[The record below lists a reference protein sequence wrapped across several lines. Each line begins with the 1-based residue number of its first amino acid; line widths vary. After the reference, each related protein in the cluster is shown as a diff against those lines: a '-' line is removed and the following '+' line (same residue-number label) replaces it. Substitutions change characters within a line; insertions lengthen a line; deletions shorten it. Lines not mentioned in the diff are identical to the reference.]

1 MNKNKKIISAS
12 LALALGVSLLIPNA
26 KANEEKTLE
35 NALKEPVKTSETVKI
50 EEKSTVEDKKIAI
63 KKAPVK
69 EGGEEKPDGD
79 TEKPDGETEKPDGET
94 EKPDGET
101 EKPDGDTEK
110 PDGETEKPDGGEEKP
125 DGETEKP
132 DDKTE
137 NPKAN
142 EEKPKDEKKVKPKEY
157 KMSELLNE
165 KGAFEKRKQAELDFL
180 RFEIYNEERNEM
192 GPNEEILRKMKLQY
206 EKLPKATTWEEM
218 GKILGYNKEYFAR
231 SILSMKIG
239 GDAYDSELVKIIDD
253 MANQKPQNPS
263 KKNPNRKN
271 KKTGTT
277 NTANTVNTGTKVNN
291 AGENVQTGVGSLSAI
306 LGLLGASS
314 LGLFKSKRK

>member
-26 KANEEKTLE
+26 KANEEKSVE
-35 NALKEPVKTSETVKI
+35 NALKEPVKTSEKVKT
-50 EEKSTVEDKKIAI
+50 EEKSDVVNEKITI
-63 KKAPVK
+63 KKAPVN
-69 EGGEEKPDGD
+69 ENGEEKPDD
-79 TEKPDGETEKPDGET
+79 ETEKPDGETEKPDGET

-101 EKPDGDTEK
+101 EKPDD
-110 PDGETEKPDGGEEKP
+110 ETEKPDDETEKP

-132 DDKTE
+132 DDKKE
-137 NPKAN
+137 NSETD
-142 EEKPKDEKKVKPKEY
+142 EEKSKDEKKVKPKEY

-165 KGAFEKRKQAELDFL
+165 KGAFEKSKQAHFGILG
-180 RFEIYNEERNEM
+180 FEIMQSAKDSSIGEERVDAM
-192 GPNEEILRKMKLQY
+192 RRQY
-206 EKLPKATTWEEM
+206 EKLQKATTWDEM
-218 GKILGYNKEYFAR
+218 AKILGYSKEVFAR
-231 SILSMKIG
+231 ELLEMKG
-239 GDAYDSELVKIIDD
+239 EKDAYDGDLVKIIDD

-263 KKNPNRKN
+263 QKNPNRKN

-277 NTANTVNTGTKVNN
+277 NATNTINTGNKVSN

>member
-1 MNKNKKIISAS
+1 MS
-12 LALALGVSLLIPNA
+12 
-26 KANEEKTLE
+26 
-35 NALKEPVKTSETVKI
+35 
-50 EEKSTVEDKKIAI
+50 
-63 KKAPVK
+63 
-69 EGGEEKPDGD
+69 
-79 TEKPDGETEKPDGET
+79 
-94 EKPDGET
+94 
-101 EKPDGDTEK
+101 
-110 PDGETEKPDGGEEKP
+110 
-125 DGETEKP
+125 ETEKP
-132 DDKTE
+132 DDKKE
-137 NPKAN
+137 NSETD

-277 NTANTVNTGTKVNN
+277 NTANTANTGNKVNN

>member
-26 KANEEKTLE
+26 KANEEKSVE
-35 NALKEPVKTSETVKI
+35 NALKEPVKTSEKVK
-50 EEKSTVEDKKIAI
+50 T
-63 KKAPVK
+63 
-69 EGGEEKPDGD
+69 EEKPDGGE
-79 TEKPDGETEKPDGET
+79 EKPDGETEKPDGET

-101 EKPDGDTEK
+101 EKSEGEIEKPDGKTEKPEGETEK

-137 NPKAN
+137 SSETN

-165 KGAFEKRKQAELDFL
+165 KGAFEKCKGAELDFIGY
-180 RFEIYNEERNEM
+180 EIWVAINKEPPASEEEVDAKRLKYEQ
-192 GPNEEILRKMKLQY
+192 LQ
-206 EKLPKATTWEEM
+206 KATTWEEM
-218 GKILGYNKEYFAR
+218 GKILGYGKEYFAR
-231 SILSMKIG
+231 NILSMKG
-239 GDAYDSELVKIIDD
+239 EKDAYDENLVKIIYD

-263 KKNPNRKN
+263 QKNPNRKN
-271 KKTGTT
+271 KKTGTI
-277 NTANTVNTGTKVNN
+277 NTANTSNTGNKVSND
-291 AGENVQTGVGSLSAI
+291 GENVQTGVGSLSAI

>member
-26 KANEEKTLE
+26 KANEEKTVE
-35 NALKEPVKTSETVKI
+35 NALKEPVKTSEKVKT

-69 EGGEEKPDGD
+69 EGGEEKPEGE
-79 TEKPDGETEKPDGET
+79 TEKPEGDPEKPEGETEKPDGET
-94 EKPDGET
+94 EKPDDKKENSET
-101 EKPDGDTEK
+101 D
-110 PDGETEKPDGGEEKP
+110 EEKS
-125 DGETEKP
+125 
-132 DDKTE
+132 
-137 NPKAN
+137 
-142 EEKPKDEKKVKPKEY
+142 KDEKKVKPKEY

-165 KGAFEKRKQAELDFL
+165 KGAFEKSKQAHLGIL
-180 RFEIYNEERNEM
+180 GFEIMQSAKDSSIGEERADAM
-192 GPNEEILRKMKLQY
+192 RRQY
-206 EKLPKATTWEEM
+206 EKLQKATTWDEM
-218 GKILGYNKEYFAR
+218 AKILGYSKEVFAR
-231 SILSMKIG
+231 ELLEMKG
-239 GDAYDSELVKIIDD
+239 EKDAYDGDLVKIIDD

-263 KKNPNRKN
+263 QKNPNRKN

-277 NTANTVNTGTKVNN
+277 NTANTVNTGKKVNN

>member
-26 KANEEKTLE
+26 KANEEKSVE
-35 NALKEPVKTSETVKI
+35 NALKEPVKTSEKVKT
-50 EEKSTVEDKKIAI
+50 EENSAVVNEKITI

-69 EGGEEKPDGD
+69 KGD
-79 TEKPDGETEKPDGET
+79 A
-94 EKPDGET
+94 
-101 EKPDGDTEK
+101 
-110 PDGETEKPDGGEEKP
+110 EKP

-137 NPKAN
+137 NPNDN

-165 KGAFEKRKQAELDFL
+165 KGAFEKSKGAELDFL
-180 RFEIYNEERNEM
+180 LYEIWTEEHQDR
-192 GPNEEILRKMKLQY
+192 GPNEEKLKKMKLQF
-206 EKLPKATTWEEM
+206 EQLKNATTWDEM
-218 GKILGYNKEYFAR
+218 AKILGYVKEKFAR
-231 SILSMKIG
+231 DLLYGKGES
-239 GDAYDSELVKIIDD
+239 DAYDLELVKIIDD

-263 KKNPNRKN
+263 QNNPNRKN

-277 NTANTVNTGTKVNN
+277 NTANTANTGNKVNN

>member
-26 KANEEKTLE
+26 KANEEKTVE
-35 NALKEPVKTSETVKI
+35 NALKEPVKTSEKVKT

-69 EGGEEKPDGD
+69 EGGEEKPEGE
-79 TEKPDGETEKPDGET
+79 TEKPEGETEKPDGET
-94 EKPDGET
+94 EKPDDKKENSET
-101 EKPDGDTEK
+101 D
-110 PDGETEKPDGGEEKP
+110 
-125 DGETEKP
+125 
-132 DDKTE
+132 
-137 NPKAN
+137 

-263 KKNPNRKN
+263 QKNPNRKN

-277 NTANTVNTGTKVNN
+277 NTANTVNTGKKVNN

>member
-26 KANEEKTLE
+26 KANEEKSVE
-35 NALKEPVKTSETVKI
+35 NALKEPVKTSEKVKT
-50 EEKSTVEDKKIAI
+50 EEKSDVVNEKITI
-63 KKAPVK
+63 KKAPVN
-69 EGGEEKPDGD
+69 ENGEEKPDD
-79 TEKPDGETEKPDGET
+79 ETEKPDGETEKPDGET

-101 EKPDGDTEK
+101 EKPDD
-110 PDGETEKPDGGEEKP
+110 ETEKPDDETEKP

-132 DDKTE
+132 DDKKE
-137 NPKAN
+137 NSETD
-142 EEKPKDEKKVKPKEY
+142 EEKSKDEKKVKPKEY

-165 KGAFEKRKQAELDFL
+165 KGAFEKSKQAHLGIL
-180 RFEIYNEERNEM
+180 GFEIMQSAKDSSIGEERVDAM
-192 GPNEEILRKMKLQY
+192 RRQY
-206 EKLPKATTWEEM
+206 EKLQKATTWDEM
-218 GKILGYNKEYFAR
+218 AKILGYSKEVFAR
-231 SILSMKIG
+231 ELLEMKG
-239 GDAYDSELVKIIDD
+239 EKDAYDGDLVKIIDD

-263 KKNPNRKN
+263 QKNPNRKN

-277 NTANTVNTGTKVNN
+277 NATNTINTGNKVSN

>member
-26 KANEEKTLE
+26 KANEEKSVE
-35 NALKEPVKTSETVKI
+35 NALKEPVKTSENVKA
-50 EEKSTVEDKKIAI
+50 EEKSDVVNEKITI
-63 KKAPVK
+63 KKAPVN
-69 EGGEEKPDGD
+69 ENGEEKPDD
-79 TEKPDGETEKPDGET
+79 ETEKPDGETEKPDDETEKPDGET

-101 EKPDGDTEK
+101 EKPDDKKENS
-110 PDGETEKPDGGEEKP
+110 ETDEEKS
-125 DGETEKP
+125 
-132 DDKTE
+132 
-137 NPKAN
+137 
-142 EEKPKDEKKVKPKEY
+142 KDEKKVKPKEY

-165 KGAFEKRKQAELDFL
+165 KGAFEKSKQAHLGIL
-180 RFEIYNEERNEM
+180 GFEIMQSAKDSSIGEERVDAM
-192 GPNEEILRKMKLQY
+192 RRQY
-206 EKLPKATTWEEM
+206 EKLQKATTWDEM
-218 GKILGYNKEYFAR
+218 AKILGYSKEVFAR
-231 SILSMKIG
+231 ELLEMKG
-239 GDAYDSELVKIIDD
+239 EKDAYDGDLVKIIDD

-263 KKNPNRKN
+263 QKNPNRKN

-277 NTANTVNTGTKVNN
+277 NTANTINTGNKVNN